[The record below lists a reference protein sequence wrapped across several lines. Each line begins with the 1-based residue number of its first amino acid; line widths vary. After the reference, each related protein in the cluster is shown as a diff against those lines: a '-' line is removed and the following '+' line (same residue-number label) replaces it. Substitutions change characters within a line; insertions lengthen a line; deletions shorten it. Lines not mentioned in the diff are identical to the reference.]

1 MSSPTI
7 IVDYSNVYGDMRK
20 LSKKFIEVNV
30 TPDTTV
36 DKVKSTVLNYL
47 NIPYL
52 DLYYLEF
59 NKQKLDDQQLIGS
72 LNFSKK
78 AILILRCNNFEE
90 LYYRMRRDGRI

>member
-1 MSSPTI
+1 MSSLTI
-7 IVDYSNVYGDMRK
+7 IVDYSNVYGDMRR
-20 LSKKFIEVNV
+20 LSKNFIEVNV

-36 DKVKSTVLNYL
+36 DKVKSTVLSYL
-47 NIPYL
+47 NIPYS

-59 NKQKLDDQQLIGS
+59 NKQKLDDQQLVGS